1 MAGGLR
7 GRKAR
12 AIIMARGVSPHWG
25 GILLACAMLLGLS
38 VRTPAARAAAI
49 TWERTSPFQGCLAA
63 DLDKWLQ
70 AQVDVLTNEDPA
82 TWRLDDMA
90 VAKWTIDVLAACKAR
105 AGGGD
110 KATESR
116 FTQYMAQW
124 REHVQDLVDSVRQQS
139 RPD

>member
-1 MAGGLR
+1 MSCGVRPLRAGALS
-7 GRKAR
+7 AW
-12 AIIMARGVSPHWG
+12 AILVS
-25 GILLACAMLLGLS
+25 LAAP
-38 VRTPAARAAAI
+38 VPARAAEI

>member
-1 MAGGLR
+1 MFG
-7 GRKAR
+7 
-12 AIIMARGVSPHWG
+12 GVSPRWG
-25 GILLACAMLLGLS
+25 GILLACAMLSGLS
-38 VRTPAARAAAI
+38 AETPAAHAAEI
-49 TWERTSPFQGCLAA
+49 TWERTNAFQGCLAA

-82 TWRLDDMA
+82 TWRLDDMG
-90 VAKWTIDVLAACKAR
+90 VAKWTIDVLAACKTR

-124 REHVQDLVDSVRQQS
+124 REHVQDLVDIVRQQS